1 VTRLPP
7 SRTWLVG
14 SVVVVTMTL
23 LATGCSGDGASTPTA
38 GATGTP
44 TASTTDTPALAP
56 RAEAA
61 ALVSS
66 RPRPFDAVYRLDSK
80 GDRPDATV
88 RVRID
93 GFGYRVDVTRGGST
107 ASLLTTRTGLV
118 SCQVDG
124 RDRACFLVAK
134 KDQDPPPLFDPGV
147 QRIFLDVVPVVAD
160 GGSGVRIRRAG
171 VWKAP
176 PRYGTAQCY
185 EVTGKVRDPGVYCFL
200 TDGRWAGA
208 LARAEFASGS
218 LSLRRIDGRF
228 DHANTYRPP
237 VRPTPLPD

>member
-1 VTRLPP
+1 M
-7 SRTWLVG
+7 
-14 SVVVVTMTL
+14 VVTVAL
-23 LATGCSGDGASTPTA
+23 LAAGCSGDGASTPTP

-44 TASTTDTPALAP
+44 AASTSEAAMLSP
-56 RAEAA
+56 REEAA
-61 ALVSS
+61 ALVST

-93 GFGYRVDVTRGGST
+93 GFGYRVDVTRGGTT
-107 ASLLTTRTGLV
+107 ASLFTTRTGLV

-134 KDQDPPPLFDPGV
+134 KSQDPPPLFDPGV
-147 QRIFLDVVPVVAD
+147 QRIFLDTVPVVAD
-160 GGSGVRIRRAG
+160 GAAGVRVQRAG
-171 VWKAP
+171 VWQAP
-176 PRYGTAQCY
+176 RRYGPAQCY
-185 EVTGKVRDPGVYCFL
+185 EVSGKVKDPGVYCFL

-237 VRPTPLPD
+237 VRPTPLPG